1 MNTKIK
7 ECFESAR
14 KDEEKGKKHKGL
26 LIVEPSL
33 KKAEDYLDKARDSL
47 RF

>member
-1 MNTKIK
+1 MSKEIS

-26 LIVEPSL
+26 LIAEPSQ
-33 KKAEDYLDKARDSL
+33 KKS
-47 RF
+47 